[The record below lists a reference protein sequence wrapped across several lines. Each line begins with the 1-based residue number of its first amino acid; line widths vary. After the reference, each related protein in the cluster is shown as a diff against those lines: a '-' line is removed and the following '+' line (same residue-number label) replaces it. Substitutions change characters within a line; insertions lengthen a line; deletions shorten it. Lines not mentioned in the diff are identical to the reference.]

1 MVVSLVL
8 LLLLDE
14 LLTVLDNNALVV
26 SVNLLTSEVED
37 SAICKLVSLNSLNTS
52 AITIQVDNL
61 NALHDSCSKEVTVLE
76 QQVSTLS
83 VN

>member
-37 SAICKLVSLNSLNTS
+37 SAVYKLVSLNSLDTIR
-52 AITIQVDNL
+52 ITIQVDNL
-61 NALHDSCSKEVTVLE
+61 NSPFWKSRW
-76 QQVSTLS
+76 QPSS
-83 VN
+83 V